1 MTNEKSPKIPKIFLC
16 DSCDYTTSNRKD
28 FDKHKMTLKHKIRTN
43 TNEKSP
49 KIPKIFLCDSCYYTT
64 SNVKDFD
71 KHKMTL
77 KHKIRTKNPQKSP
90 KIPKA
95 YFCDCG
101 KSYKHSSS
109 LWNHKQKCG
118 QSQDILAENVLM
130 VRTDE
135 TDYKSL
141 FVNAVKE
148 MKDQQNTF
156 ISELQKKDIILLSKD
171 NSQFSQRKSNFTS
184 ENQIKLNE

>member
-1 MTNEKSPKIPKIFLC
+1 
-16 DSCDYTTSNRKD
+16 
-28 FDKHKMTLKHKIRTN
+28 MTLKHKIRTN